1 MVEGVVTMKG
11 LCQQSHP
18 FHPQPVPSHLNDVQH
33 AKLLVKAE
41 AVTYLFINGVIMII
55 WVTDLVMVNP
65 IGARC
70 LTATEP

>member
-1 MVEGVVTMKG
+1 MEDVVTMKG
-11 LCQQSHP
+11 WCQQSHP
-18 FHPQPVPSHLNDVQH
+18 FHPQPVPSHPNDVQH

-41 AVTYLFINGVIMII
+41 TVTQLFISGVMIYI
-55 WVTDLVMVNP
+55 RVTELVMVNP